1 MRDNFNTKAWLILL
15 AITSLLASI
24 LTLVSLPEWVFHFR
38 PDWLILIVV
47 FWIIR
52 LPEKVSLGYACF
64 HGVLLDL
71 LLVKPLGVNAIPFV
85 LLAFV
90 AGVWSS
96 QIKVLSLWQQ
106 SLFISVLVLIF
117 KLLVGITSIM
127 STDFVFTQYYWFS
140 LVGNIVF
147 WPVISIILFEVC
159 RLSEINL
166 KS

>member
-1 MRDNFNTKAWLILL
+1 VRDNFNTKAWLIVLT
-15 AITSLLASI
+15 ITSLLASI

-52 LPEKVSLGYACF
+52 LPEKISLGYACF
-64 HGVLLDL
+64 HGLLLDF
-71 LLVKPLGVNAIPFV
+71 LLVKPLGVNAISFV

-90 AGVWSS
+90 ASVWSS

-106 SLFISVLVLIF
+106 SLFVSVLILAF
-117 KLLVGITSIM
+117 KLLVGITSMM

-140 LVGNIVF
+140 LVGNIIF
-147 WPVISIILFEVC
+147 WPVISIMLFEVC